1 MDRRN
6 EPSPLPTKRP
16 LAPLMLLMAA
26 CSSPALAEDAA
37 RKDDPLELGADTV
50 TGEQASSRV
59 ERSASA
65 KYAVPL
71 LDTPQTVTV
80 VPQKVILSRTP

>member
-26 CSSPALAEDAA
+26 C
-37 RKDDPLELGADTV
+37 
-50 TGEQASSRV
+50 
-59 ERSASA
+59 
-65 KYAVPL
+65 
-71 LDTPQTVTV
+71 
-80 VPQKVILSRTP
+80 